1 MRRSFRQRYDTLS
14 GLIATYLRGRHFAV
28 RVGNSL
34 SSERAIDAGVVQG
47 SKVGPYLF
55 NVYVNDIPSPRNCQT
70 KICLF
75 ADDTAVMSTGASD
88 HVMTSL
94 NDYLDQLGRWLIRW
108 KVQVNSDKCQS
119 VYFTRRRSTPSSPKL
134 YRRPIPWRDE
144 TKYLGVILDKRLTYK
159 THVAEVRN
167 KVTAVNTKLYYVM
180 GKNSKLS
187 LRNKLLLYK
196 KTLMRPIMSY
206 ASPVWGAA
214 AKTHIN
220 KLETAQNKIA
230 RQITQVPW
238 YITAQMQPLSK
249 FQGTTPLSI
258 ERENAQGPC
267 SDETGTCSDITSPFK
282 DYYGNVSKTTRP
294 KTATSEP
301 GM

>member
-1 MRRSFRQRYDTLS
+1 
-14 GLIATYLRGRHFAV
+14 
-28 RVGNSL
+28 
-34 SSERAIDAGVVQG
+34 
-47 SKVGPYLF
+47 
-55 NVYVNDIPSPRNCQT
+55 
-70 KICLF
+70 
-75 ADDTAVMSTGASD
+75 MSTGASD

-119 VYFTRRRSTPSSPKL
+119 VYFTRRRSTPSPPKL

-144 TKYLGVILDKRLTYK
+144 TKYLGVMLDKRLTYK
-159 THVAEVRN
+159 THVDEVRN
-167 KVTAVNTKLYYVM
+167 KVTAVNIKLYYVM

-196 KTLMRPIMSY
+196 TLLRPIMSY

-230 RQITQVPW
+230 RQITQAPW
-238 YITAQMQPLSK
+238 YVRNKQIQKELKLTSVLDYFRKLAIK
-249 FQGTTPLSI
+249 FFNNIDNST
-258 ERENAQGPC
+258 NAAIAEIPRYDP
-267 SDETGTCSDITSPFK
+267 SEHRK
-282 DYYGNVSKTTRP
+282 RRRP
-294 KTATSEP
+294 RTLIS
-301 GM
+301 

>member
-1 MRRSFRQRYDTLS
+1 QRWE
-14 GLIATYLRGRHFAV
+14 
-28 RVGNSL
+28 NK
-34 SSERAIDAGVVQG
+34 G

-55 NVYVNDIPSPRNCQT
+55 NIYVNDIPSPRNCQT

-119 VYFTRRRSTPSSPKL
+119 VYFTRRRSTPSPPKL

-144 TKYLGVILDKRLTYK
+144 TKYLGVMLDKRLTYK
-159 THVAEVRN
+159 THVDEVRN
-167 KVTAVNTKLYYVM
+167 KVTAVNIKLYYVM

-196 KTLMRPIMSY
+196 TLLRPIMSY

-230 RQITQVPW
+230 RQITQAPW
-238 YITAQMQPLSK
+238 YVRNKQIQKELKLTSVLDYFRKLAIK
-249 FQGTTPLSI
+249 FFNNIDNST
-258 ERENAQGPC
+258 NAAIAEIPRYDP
-267 SDETGTCSDITSPFK
+267 SEHRK
-282 DYYGNVSKTTRP
+282 RRRP
-294 KTATSEP
+294 RTLIS
-301 GM
+301 